1 MKSRNLS
8 LAALAAIAMSAP
20 GAAQAACC
28 VFDAASIVRAVTTAS
43 AQISSAVVSTGQTTA
58 MQIVAAIK
66 GAQAADAAVYAETAK
81 QISDTIVRVD
91 AVGRRGEIERLRDDI
106 VRVSDPCSIVAST
119 GMSTVIS
126 GATPVTQA
134 GGAVGRDGGG
144 AATAR
149 GGGMARMPGASRSMQ
164 KVLEVAKG
172 APAGP
177 PEATAAAAAAG
188 ACETFASAGT
198 SRATSCATARLTP
211 NNSAGLPDA
220 DIRADTLFDGPQ
232 GTQPRKRYSINMAG
246 NDRTAVEA
254 FMRNLNTPTPLRQ
267 LSAGELST
275 AAGHQYLAARDQY
288 EARMAMAERPM
299 RRHIARMTATTENI
313 PYVQTLLNSDDRAFV
328 TEFLAA
334 HSPNWQREGISLD
347 EQMQIEVRRRYMN
360 PEWIKRMAL
369 QEPAALAAEQLR
381 VSALQNVLLLQ
392 VLEELREGSVT
403 RAATDMAILRAEMG
417 PQLAAAHRAA
427 AR

>member
-1 MKSRNLS
+1 MKIRNLS
-8 LAALAAIAMSAP
+8 LAALAAVAMSAP

-81 QISDTIVRVD
+81 QISDSIVRVD
-91 AVGRRGEIERLRDDI
+91 AVGRRGEIERARADVL
-106 VRVSDPCSIVAST
+106 SDPCSVVAST

-164 KVLEVAKG
+164 SVLEVAKG

-198 SRATSCATARLTP
+198 ARATSCATARLTP
-211 NNSAGLPDA
+211 SNSSGLPDA

-392 VLEELREGSVT
+392 VIEELREGSVT
-403 RAATDMAILRAEMG
+403 RAAADMAILRAEMG